1 MIISWYKIRT
11 MYKETTS
18 LCPSIKMILFDHD
31 DTLVGTL
38 KEKWAQ
44 HKYIAQTFYGK
55 KLKNE
60 ELQLHW
66 GKPLTLLLKL
76 LYETDHI
83 DIAMSYNIA
92 TRSKF
97 PKTLFKDTIR
107 TLSTLRS
114 LGKKL
119 GLVTATTG
127 SSLEYDLKTLG
138 IPIELFDY
146 IQTEDDTVFHK
157 PDLRVFDPALLW
169 MAKQGI
175 QPHEVLYVWDHLN
188 DMLAAR
194 GAGIG
199 FIGVGTGLISAEE
212 FKEHRVK
219 GINQLSGLIDE
230 LCN

>member
-1 MIISWYKIRT
+1 

-38 KEKWAQ
+38 KAKWAQ
-44 HKYIAQTFYGK
+44 HKYIAQMFYGK

-60 ELQLHW
+60 ELRLHW

-97 PKTLFKDTIR
+97 PKTLFKDTIS
-107 TLSTLRS
+107 TLSALHS

-119 GLVTATTG
+119 GLVTATTR

-138 IPIELFDY
+138 IPSELFDY
-146 IQTEDDTVFHK
+146 MQTEDDTVFHK
-157 PDLRVFDPALLW
+157 PDSRVFDPALLW
-169 MAKQGI
+169 TAKQGI
-175 QPHEVLYVWDHLN
+175 QSHEVLYVGDLLN
-188 DMLAAR
+188 DMVAAR

-199 FIGVGTGLISAEE
+199 FIGVGTGTISVEE
-212 FKEHRVK
+212 FRKHQAE
-219 GINQLSGLIDE
+219 GINQLSDLIE
-230 LCN
+230 LFRSYGTCVV

>member
-1 MIISWYKIRT
+1 
-11 MYKETTS
+11 MYKETTTS
-18 LCPSIKMILFDHD
+18 SIKMILFDHD

-38 KEKWAQ
+38 KAQLAQ

-60 ELQLHW
+60 ELRLHW

-76 LYETDHI
+76 LYGTDHVN
-83 DIAMSYNIA
+83 IAMSYNIA

-97 PKTLFKDTIR
+97 PKLLFKDTIS
-107 TLSTLRS
+107 TLSTLHS

-119 GLVTATTG
+119 GLVTATIR

-157 PDLRVFDPALLW
+157 PDSHVFDPALTW
-169 MAKQGI
+169 MVKQGI
-175 QPHEVLYVWDHLN
+175 QPHEVLYVGDHLN

-199 FIGVGTGLISAEE
+199 FIGIGTGIISVE
-212 FKEHRVK
+212 
-219 GINQLSGLIDE
+219 
-230 LCN
+230 

>member
-1 MIISWYKIRT
+1 

-31 DTLVGTL
+31 DTLVSTL
-38 KEKWAQ
+38 KAKWAQ
-44 HKYIAQTFYGK
+44 HKYIAQMFYGK

-60 ELQLHW
+60 ELRLHW

-97 PKTLFKDTIR
+97 PKTLFKDTIS
-107 TLSTLRS
+107 TLSTLHG

-119 GLVTATTG
+119 GLVTATTC
-127 SSLEYDLKTLG
+127 SSLEYDLKTLR
-138 IPIELFDY
+138 IPSELFDY

-157 PDLRVFDPALLW
+157 PDSRVFDPALLW
-169 MAKQGI
+169 AAKQGI
-175 QPHEVLYVWDHLN
+175 QPHEVLYVGDHLN
-188 DMLAAR
+188 DMFAAR

-199 FIGVGTGLISAEE
+199 FIGVGTGLISTEE
-212 FKEHRVK
+212 FKEHQAK
-219 GINQLSGLIDE
+219 GISHLSDLI
-230 LCN
+230 NVNSHKSN